1 MRLKK
6 GDGRKTREDKGRETG
21 IHQVRSQ
28 KIKKNK
34 KGIEKSRS
42 RKERILAF
50 NWKRIHRLSYSLCC
64 IWYICIGISLF
75 CIRMQGMYIY
85 TLDVQTAT
93 CRLSLDTQLLDTRL
107 DQTTRRSID
116 PSPAFDPAAS
126 MDRPRLSLFCLD
138 QQFRIQLRQN
148 ESSSQTD
155 IHPVL
160 VLNFWLCSGSILARF
175 WLRA

>member
-1 MRLKK
+1 M
-6 GDGRKTREDKGRETG
+6 
-21 IHQVRSQ
+21 
-28 KIKKNK
+28 
-34 KGIEKSRS
+34 
-42 RKERILAF
+42 F
-50 NWKRIHRLSYSLCC
+50 NWKSIHRLSYSLCC
-64 IWYICIGISLF
+64 IWYIWYICIGISLF

-148 ESSSQTD
+148 ETSSQTD

-160 VLNFWLCSGSILARF
+160 VLNFWLYSGSILALS
-175 WLRA
+175 WLGFGSGPDSVPGCCRLLRCSCAVPAPPCAVPAL